1 MTHEAIGQVLAAEE
15 QAEVLC
21 RVSLER
27 AAEMKSEMEK
37 SAAAHLSEVVDQI
50 KATYEE
56 RLSEI
61 KVGTAALLERK
72 RIAAEAE
79 AAEVRERAEKKV
91 ERAINLMVWGIVEK
105 CQ

>member
-37 SAAAHLSEVVDQI
+37 SAAAHLAEVVDQI
-50 KATYEE
+50 QATYEG

>member
-1 MTHEAIGQVLAAEE
+1 MHEAIDQVVAAEE

-21 RVSLER
+21 RVSTER

-37 SAAAHLSEVVDQI
+37 SAAAHLSDAVDQI

-56 RLSEI
+56 RLVEI
-61 KVGTAALLERK
+61 KVGTAALLEKK

-79 AAEVRERAEKKV
+79 AAEIREKAEKKV

>member
-21 RVSLER
+21 RASLAR
-27 AAEMKSEMEK
+27 AEEMKSEMEQG
-37 SAAAHLSEVVDQI
+37 AAAHLSEVVDQI

-61 KVGTAALLERK
+61 KIGTAALLERK

>member
-1 MTHEAIGQVLAAEE
+1 MTNQAIEQVLAAEE

-27 AAEMKSEMEK
+27 AAEMKSEMES
-37 SAAAHLSEVVDQI
+37 SAAAHLAATIEQVKASYEVQLDEI
-50 KATYEE
+50 KA
-56 RLSEI
+56 
-61 KVGTAALLERK
+61 GTAALLERK

-79 AAEVRERAEKKV
+79 AAEVREKAEKKV